1 MRKAAAVEA
10 NVPALSA
17 PHKLGDHLPLRPRES
32 EGPRHGDAAK
42 DQASDLGSEV
52 DDALEISEQTEI

>member
-1 MRKAAAVEA
+1 MGKCLMAQ
-10 NVPALSA
+10 
-17 PHKLGDHLPLRPRES
+17 HKLGDHLPLRPRES

-52 DDALEISEQTEI
+52 DDALEISAQTEI

>member
-42 DQASDLGSEV
+42 DQASDLGIEV
-52 DDALEISEQTEI
+52 DDAPEISEHTEI